1 MLLDEMKR
9 LKIQYG
15 YSHQTIADKSGV
27 PISTV
32 QKVFGDITNPREQ
45 TLKKLAKAFLRTDIS
60 DGSDRPPM
68 QLKETSQYME
78 GSSAELLPT
87 TYTDKNAEPDT
98 KLGTGSNTDSSKRFP
113 DKTDGRYTLDDYYAL
128 PDDVRV
134 ELIDGVFYD
143 MASPRLVHQ
152 AILSELNYQF
162 MSAIKKNK
170 GNCKVYQSPCD
181 VQLDCDNKTM
191 LQPDL
196 FIICNKDQQ
205 GDGRCIIGAP
215 AFIIE
220 ILSPSSRSH
229 DMVLKLNKYKNAGV
243 KEYWIVDPKYRKVY
257 CYDFTN
263 DLQLSTYTF
272 NDRIPVTIYEG
283 KISID
288 FREIYDELVS
298 SFGED
303 F

>member
-1 MLLDEMKR
+1 MLLEEMKR
-9 LKIQYG
+9 LKVQYG

-32 QKVFGDITNPREQ
+32 QKVFGDITHPREQ
-45 TLKKLAKAFLRTDIS
+45 TLKKLAKAFLHAEPSEETFPVS
-60 DGSDRPPM
+60 K
-68 QLKETSQYME
+68 QLNETSRYMD
-78 GSSAELLPT
+78 GSSAE
-87 TYTDKNAEPDT
+87 EI
-98 KLGTGSNTDSSKRFP
+98 P

-134 ELIDGVFYD
+134 ELIDGVFYN

-170 GNCKVYQSPCD
+170 GGCKVYQSPCD

-196 FIICNKDQQ
+196 FIICDKDQQ
-205 GDGRCIIGAP
+205 GDGRNIIGAP

-229 DMVLKLNKYKNAGV
+229 DMVLKLNKYKDAGV
-243 KEYWIVDPKYRKVY
+243 REYWIVDPKYRKVY

-272 NDRIPVTIYEG
+272 HDRIPVMIYDG
-283 KISID
+283 KITID
-288 FREIYDELVS
+288 FQEIYDELVS
-298 SFGED
+298 AFGED